1 MLPAVV
7 RIALALEIL
16 LVCIE
21 GVAPTITHHYLP
33 LAGSH
38 LAQLG
43 FVLGLAVTIVEIRK
57 SLKEGD
63 THDRPP
69 TEQSGN

>member
-1 MLPAVV
+1 MLSAVV

-21 GVAPTITHHYLP
+21 GVLPYSHDYLP
-33 LAGSH
+33 LGSSH

-43 FVLGLAVTIVEIRK
+43 LVLGLAVMIVEIWETMVVVKGHRQA
-57 SLKEGD
+57 D
-63 THDRPP
+63 
-69 TEQSGN
+69 

>member
-1 MLPAVV
+1 MLSAVV

-21 GVAPTITHHYLP
+21 GVVPSSHTYLP
-33 LAGSH
+33 LGNSH

-43 FVLGLAVTIVEIRK
+43 LVLGLAITIVDIWE
-57 SLKEGD
+57 SLANGKGP
-63 THDRPP
+63 HRPP
-69 TEQSGN
+69 TDG